1 MLMDNAGRKL
11 MEQAVLLSAEK
22 FYRAFNA
29 NPLPCSI
36 STLKEGRYVDVN
48 ESFMDYYGY
57 TRDEVIGKTRLE
69 LNIYA
74 DPTQHEE
81 IKQLFARHNVIRNFE
96 YKCRTRS
103 GQILTALLSLDRFD
117 VGEEQCVL
125 GSIIDITKRK
135 QMEEDLRLSEERFFK
150 AFHYN
155 PTPMAIVRFSDDK
168 HIDIN
173 KDFEDILG
181 FSRQEVIGRTVYDI
195 NLYVD
200 FENFK
205 TFKKQLLE
213 QGYVRNQNVLFRTK
227 FGEIRNILKSGVIVE
242 LNGEQ
247 CRLLVLNDITDFIKM
262 QEEIARLNRMN
273 LIGEMAAGISH
284 EVRNPLTSIRGF
296 LQLLAKKEL
305 YASDRSYFELMIE
318 ELDRANSIITE
329 FLSLARNKVVHKK
342 MQNLNKIIEVMRPLI
357 EADAIKTD
365 KNLVMELGEI
375 PDILLDEKEMRQLIL
390 NLVHNGLEAMTTP
403 KGRLTVQTFC
413 EGKEV
418 VLAVRD
424 EGTGIDPAVLGKI
437 GTPFFTTKDNGTGLG
452 LATCNSIADRHN
464 ARIDIDTGETGT
476 TFYVR
481 FNGQ

>member
-1 MLMDNAGRKL
+1 
-11 MEQAVLLSAEK
+11 
-22 FYRAFNA
+22 
-29 NPLPCSI
+29 
-36 STLKEGRYVDVN
+36 
-48 ESFMDYYGY
+48 
-57 TRDEVIGKTRLE
+57 
-69 LNIYA
+69 
-74 DPTQHEE
+74 
-81 IKQLFARHNVIRNFE
+81 
-96 YKCRTRS
+96 
-103 GQILTALLSLDRFD
+103 
-117 VGEEQCVL
+117 
-125 GSIIDITKRK
+125 
-135 QMEEDLRLSEERFFK
+135 
-150 AFHYN
+150 
-155 PTPMAIVRFSDDK
+155 
-168 HIDIN
+168 
-173 KDFEDILG
+173 
-181 FSRQEVIGRTVYDI
+181 
-195 NLYVD
+195 
-200 FENFK
+200 
-205 TFKKQLLE
+205 
-213 QGYVRNQNVLFRTK
+213 
-227 FGEIRNILKSGVIVE
+227 
-242 LNGEQ
+242 
-247 CRLLVLNDITDFIKM
+247 M